1 MLTRIRYINHDKYSE
16 ILISTLSQKRQ
27 VFYKGTKAELL
38 ELRHDSLSRPILFD
52 PKTGEFEAVRQDY
65 DRFGHLSRWRWGS
78 AADWVQYAFTHISEK
93 VQSMPMRTLDFGHL
107 EASGKSS
114 FFCVSLL

>member
-1 MLTRIRYINHDKYSE
+1 MRKH
-16 ILISTLSQKRQ
+16 ILQIFRNLILQKRQ

-65 DRFGHLSRWRWGS
+65 DRFGHLSKWEWGS
-78 AADWVQYAFTHISEK
+78 VSETYDYDK
-93 VQSMPMRTLDFGHL
+93 SGRLSTVRRSNVTLFRSVCHFY
-107 EASGKSS
+107 EFAPTK
-114 FFCVSLL
+114 

>member
-1 MLTRIRYINHDKYSE
+1 MRKH
-16 ILISTLSQKRQ
+16 ILQIFRNLILQKRQ

-65 DRFGHLSRWRWGS
+65 DRFGHLSKWEGGS
-78 AADWVQYAFTHISEK
+78 VSETYDYDK
-93 VQSMPMRTLDFGHL
+93 SGRLSTVRRSNVTLFRSVYHFYEL
-107 EASGKSS
+107 HPPNE
-114 FFCVSLL
+114 V

>member
-1 MLTRIRYINHDKYSE
+1 MFSGLFINFDWYYNF
-16 ILISTLSQKRQ
+16 LQKRQ

-65 DRFGHLSRWRWGS
+65 DRFGHLSRWRWGGDLEEAYEYDKSGRLS
-78 AADWVQYAFTHISEK
+78 AVSSSNVTLFRFAFCFC
-93 VQSMPMRTLDFGHL
+93 TLRRRFWIL
-107 EASGKSS
+107 
-114 FFCVSLL
+114 

>member
-1 MLTRIRYINHDKYSE
+1 M
-16 ILISTLSQKRQ
+16 
-27 VFYKGTKAELL
+27 FYKGTKAELL

-78 AADWVQYAFTHISEK
+78 ALEEAYEYDKSGRLSAVSRSNVTLFRLVYLLLLHSE
-93 VQSMPMRTLDFGHL
+93 MTIL
-107 EASGKSS
+107 ELK
-114 FFCVSLL
+114 

>member
-1 MLTRIRYINHDKYSE
+1 M
-16 ILISTLSQKRQ
+16 QKRQ

-65 DRFGHLSRWRWGS
+65 DRFGHLSKWEWGS
-78 AADWVQYAFTHISEK
+78 VSETYDYDK
-93 VQSMPMRTLDFGHL
+93 SGRLSTVRSASSGGAGAENESP
-107 EASGKSS
+107 EASMC
-114 FFCVSLL
+114 FICRATRRER